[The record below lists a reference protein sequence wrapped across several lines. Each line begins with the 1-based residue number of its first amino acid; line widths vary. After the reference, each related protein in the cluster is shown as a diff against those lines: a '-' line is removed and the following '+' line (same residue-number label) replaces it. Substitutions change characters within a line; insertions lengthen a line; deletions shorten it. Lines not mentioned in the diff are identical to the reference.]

1 MGERQYGVDEMDPQD
16 HHAVPASA
24 LGWSSAPFAAFKGG
38 LMAESDKVFAG
49 SIPKFYDTLMVPL
62 IFEAYAANMAELVAT
77 YSPDVVLE
85 TAAGS
90 GAVTRALAPRLKADT
105 RYVVT
110 DLNQPMLDY
119 AEARQ
124 GFDSRI
130 EWRQADA
137 LALPFGSASFDV
149 VCCQFG
155 AMFFPNRVAGYAE
168 ARRVL
173 RAGGKFVFS
182 VWDRIEEN
190 AFADDVT
197 NAVATVFPQDPP
209 RFLARTPHGYHDV
222 GRIREDLQLAGFTD
236 IRIETRAELS
246 RSPTARDVATA
257 YCQGTPLRGE
267 IEARDAGLLQTAT
280 DRAARAI
287 TERHGEGVVIGK
299 IQAHVIVAAG

>member
-1 MGERQYGVDEMDPQD
+1 
-16 HHAVPASA
+16 
-24 LGWSSAPFAAFKGG
+24 
-38 LMAESDKVFAG
+38 MAESDKVFAG

-62 IFEAYAANMAELVAT
+62 IFDGYAADIAQLVAAS
-77 YSPDVVLE
+77 SPGAVLE

-90 GAVTRALAPRLKADT
+90 GVVTRALAPKLKPDA

-119 AEARQ
+119 AANRQ
-124 GFDSRI
+124 GVDSRI

-137 LALPFGSASFDV
+137 LALPFEDASFDV

-173 RAGGKFVFS
+173 KPGGRFVFN

-197 NAVATVFPQDPP
+197 NAVATVFPNDPP
-209 RFLARTPHGYHDV
+209 RFLARTPHGYHDIAL
-222 GRIREDLQLAGFTD
+222 IRDDLNRAGFTD
-236 IRIETRAELS
+236 IKIETREKLS
-246 RSPTARDVATA
+246 RAPSARDAATA
-257 YCQGTPLRGE
+257 YCQGTPLRNE
-267 IEARDAGLLQTAT
+267 IEARDASLLALAT
-280 DRAARAI
+280 DRATLAI
-287 TERHGEGVVIGK
+287 TRRHGEGPVAAK